1 MLAEVPLAHLHLAE
15 TRAQFSGPVHRTKNR
30 LVAVPA
36 AVQQQLGLARR
47 PDNFLALISLRRNGS
62 GRWNHH
68 YVKFTSDNEF
78 SIPSDVTGIKPG
90 DRVEV
95 KIHRIIRD
103 EAVEPAPAAPQG
115 AALLLA
121 LALKPRPGW
130 RADGAENLDRYLQ
143 DELRGR

>member
-1 MLAEVPLAHLHLAE
+1 MAHPHLAE
-15 TRAQFSGPVHRTKNR
+15 TRARFSGPVHRTKNR

-36 AVQQQLGLARR
+36 AVQQQLGLTRR
-47 PDNFLALISLRRNGS
+47 PDNFLALVSLRRAGS

-78 SIPSDVTGIKPG
+78 AIPADVEGIKPG

-103 EAVEPAPAAPQG
+103 EAVEPAPVAPRG
-115 AALLLA
+115 AGLLLA
-121 LALKPRPGW
+121 LAQEPRPAW
-130 RADGAENLDRYLQ
+130 RADGAENLDRYLE
-143 DELRGR
+143 DETRGR